1 MAMPAEARLRAVCA
15 FVLAASIAAAAAQP
29 AAGPWPQFR
38 GPNGLGVSAEEGLP
52 VSWGPQQNVAWRAR
66 LPGAG
71 ASTPIILG
79 DRIFVTCYSGY
90 AVPGQPKGETDRLRR
105 HVVCLRRRDG
115 KVLWEKSFSARQPE
129 KPAIREHGYAANS
142 PVTDGERLYVFLGKS
157 GVFAFDL
164 DGKQLWHADVGAK
177 TSGWGTAASPI
188 VYGGL
193 VIVNASVESGS
204 LVALD
209 KHTGKERW
217 RAGGIKESWN
227 TPILVA
233 VAGRTELVVA
243 IFGKVL
249 GFDPATGEALWSCAT
264 DIGWYMVPSLVAGD
278 GVAYCIGGR
287 GTGGALAVRCGGRGD
302 VTASHRLWTLK
313 KGSNVSSPILHDG
326 HLYWA
331 DDNQGTVFCVE
342 AKTGRLVY
350 EQRLE
355 GLGQVYASP
364 VLTGGKLYYT
374 SRRGRT
380 FVVAARPAFEL
391 IATSGLGRVGTVNAS
406 PAVAGGRLFLRAD
419 QWLFCI
425 GTAE

>member
-1 MAMPAEARLRAVCA
+1 MSTRRCLLWLCGV
-15 FVLAASIAAAAAQP
+15 VLVISVAATAAQP
-29 AAGPWPQFR
+29 AAGPWAQFR
-38 GPNGLGVSAEEGLP
+38 GPNGLGTSAEKGLS
-52 VSWGPQQNVAWRAR
+52 VNWGPQEGIAWKVE

-79 DRIFVTCYSGY
+79 DRILLTCYSGY
-90 AVPGQPKGETDRLRR
+90 GVPGQPKGEVNRLTR
-105 HVVCLRRRDG
+105 HVVCLSRGDG
-115 KVLWEKSFSARQPE
+115 KVLWNKPVAAKMPE
-129 KPAIREHGYAANS
+129 EPAIREGHGYATNS
-142 PVTDGERLYVFLGKS
+142 AGTDGERLYVFLGKS
-157 GVFAFDL
+157 GVVAFDL
-164 DGKQLWHADVGAK
+164 EGKQLWQADVGAK

-188 VYGGL
+188 LFGDL
-193 VIVNASVESGS
+193 VIINASVESES

-209 KHTGKERW
+209 KQTGKEKW

-233 VAGRTELVVA
+233 VGGKTELVVA

-278 GVAYCIGGR
+278 GIVYCIGGR

-331 DDNQGTVFCVE
+331 HENEGVAYCVD
-342 AKTGRLVY
+342 AKTGQLVY
-350 EQRLE
+350 AERFE
-355 GLGQVYASP
+355 RAGQIYASP
-364 VLTGGKLYYT
+364 VLADGKLYYT
-374 SRRGRT
+374 ARGGRT
-380 FVVAARPAFEL
+380 FVVAAKPKFEL
-391 IATSGLGRVGTVNAS
+391 IATNELGRVGTFNAS
-406 PAVAGGRLFLRAD
+406 PAVAGGCLFLRAD

-425 GTAE
+425 GAAK